1 MGGSG
6 SCHMHP
12 RLDTPRERRSLIPRP
27 RLVAKLHAAIGN
39 GLIVANA
46 PAGFGKSTLLAEFA
60 RDLAD
65 SYAVRWTSLDSSCCV
80 PEVFAERVSLALAGD
95 RSVPPGAIG
104 KEGDLKAYIANA
116 LAMAGSLPEPTLLVL
131 DNLQEVGTNE
141 ATLDLLGWLL
151 EATPEG
157 IEIILSGRSLPS
169 LITLDE
175 RLASGDCLLLGS
187 QDLAFDAGELASAI
201 ERARSSL
208 TPDDVQTATDG
219 WPVGVM
225 AILSGTLSASGS
237 RERRQEAA
245 WTRFLGTQVW
255 GSVPAH
261 LQPAMLRL
269 ALPAVVDAPLAN
281 RLAGPGAWVT
291 LSAWLAD
298 HDFLYEPLAGDR
310 IRFNPL
316 LRTYLQ
322 EQFRRSSPLEF
333 DATVA
338 DLASRAE
345 RDGCI
350 SLAIEYARTSG
361 QEALLAAILERQ
373 SQGLIHHG
381 SFQLLWH
388 GYEVLPPE
396 LIASHP
402 LLAAIRARI
411 LAHTGRAGEALN
423 VANELLADPEVRGS
437 ARVHATL
444 ARMRGLRL
452 LGKIP
457 ELIQSVSSIRAV
469 EECADESVLSELAYH
484 DAEVALSA
492 LGDLDRSERLL
503 RQTIEHCDPAVHPLG
518 LLAQSTL
525 GQLLTIRGDGPG
537 AVNMLTQSAEG
548 WRRLG
553 SSSNLGW
560 VLNNLGMAHLQVGDF
575 ESAVQ
580 VLNEARAEG
589 IRCEN
594 QRNTAYATASI
605 GDAEL
610 GLGHWQAARERY
622 EEAIKI
628 CAEDAP
634 DETLAAL
641 SIAGLSGALLGLG
654 DLTQADF
661 FIRRA
666 MLVAVAS
673 GNSFEIASC
682 KLQEAAIE
690 SATGNHVVAV
700 RSAEEA
706 AGRFEEMDAQSSFTT
721 ALYRL
726 AICHF
731 KAGDRLRAQGT
742 LDQLTAL
749 LSEPWMFGVLLPL
762 VREQPM
768 FGQWASARGFG
779 GEAFRA
785 LLARHAF
792 ESVDTDAETQSPS
805 LFPIVRARSLGRVSV
820 RVGDEELSDES
831 WASARA
837 KEMFFLFLANRQGIR
852 KEEAVELLYP
862 ELAPEKCNSA
872 FHSNLYRVRRALYGE
887 SVVKRDGTYLL
898 NPDASFEWDL
908 ESFETLMH
916 EASSLPQ
923 GSDERATRYE
933 EALRLYRGP
942 FAEAFYSEWAAAL
955 RERVEDEAHQAL
967 AALAGFYAARNDFES
982 AAACM
987 ERVLESNALNE
998 EAAYRLATYRLRS
1011 GHAVV
1016 ALDFLD
1022 SFRRT
1027 YEEEFGE
1034 HLPERFARLRS
1045 DIAAGAT
1052 A

>member
-27 RLVAKLHAAIGN
+27 RLVAKLHAAIGG
-39 GLIVANA
+39 GLIAVHA
-46 PAGFGKSTLLAEFA
+46 PAGFGKTAVLAEFA
-60 RDLAD
+60 RDLGD
-65 SYAVRWTSLDSSCCV
+65 SYSVRWIPLDPSCCV
-80 PEVFAERVSLALAGD
+80 PEVFAERISCGLASEH
-95 RSVPPGAIG
+95 SVPPGAIG
-104 KEGDLKAYIANA
+104 REGDLKAYLAHSVGIAGMSA
-116 LAMAGSLPEPTLLVL
+116 EPTLLVI
-131 DNLQEVGTNE
+131 DNLQELGDNE

-151 EATPEG
+151 EAVPEG
-157 IEIILSGRSLPS
+157 IEIILSGRSLPP
-169 LITLDE
+169 LVTLDE
-175 RLASGDCLLLGS
+175 RVASGDCLLLGS
-187 QDLAFDAGELASAI
+187 QDLAFDQEELAAVL
-201 ERARSSL
+201 ERSGSSMEPADL
-208 TPDDVQTATDG
+208 QSATDG

-245 WTRFLGTQVW
+245 WTRFLGTNVW

-261 LQPAMLRL
+261 LQPALQRL
-269 ALPAVVDAPLAN
+269 SLPPVVDAALAN
-281 RLAGPGAWVT
+281 RLAGPGAWLT
-291 LSAWLAD
+291 LSTWLAD
-298 HDFLYEPLAGDR
+298 HDFLYEPLGGER

-316 LRTYLQ
+316 LRTYLH
-322 EQFRRSSPLEF
+322 EQFRRNSPTEF
-333 DATVA
+333 DATIA

-350 SLAIEYARTSG
+350 PLAIEYARTPG
-361 QEALLAAILERQ
+361 QEPLLAAILTRQ
-373 SQGLIHHG
+373 SQELILHG

-388 GYEVLPPE
+388 GYEALSPE
-396 LIASHP
+396 LVAANP
-402 LLAAIRARI
+402 LLGAVRARV

-423 VANELLADPEVRGS
+423 IANELLGELEVRGT
-437 ARVHATL
+437 ARIHATL
-444 ARMRGLRL
+444 ARMRSLRL

-457 ELIQSVSSIRAV
+457 ELVESANAIRAI
-469 EECADESVLSELAYH
+469 EEGADGAVLDELAYH

-492 LGDLDRSERLL
+492 LGDLDRAERLL
-503 RQTIEHCDPAVHPLG
+503 RQTIEHCDPAAHPLG

-525 GQLLTIRGDGPG
+525 GQLLSIRGDGPG
-537 AVNMLTQSAEG
+537 AVNTLTRSAEG

-673 GNSFEIASC
+673 GNSFETATC

-690 SATGNHVVAV
+690 SANGNHVVAIH
-700 RSAEEA
+700 SAEEA
-706 AGRFEEMDAQSSFTT
+706 ADLFEEMGAQTAYTT

-726 AICHF
+726 ALCHF
-731 KAGDRLRAQGT
+731 KAGDRGRAKET
-742 LDQLTAL
+742 LDQLDAL
-749 LSEPWMFGVLLPL
+749 LQEPWMFGVLLPL

-779 GEAFRA
+779 GESFRT
-785 LLARHAF
+785 LLSRHAF
-792 ESVDTDAETQSPS
+792 EAARTESEPDPAPMYPV
-805 LFPIVRARSLGRVSV
+805 VRARSLGRVSV
-820 RVGDEELSDES
+820 RVGDDELGDES

-837 KEMFFLFLANRQGIR
+837 KEMFFLLLANRQGIR

-862 ELAPEKCNSA
+862 ELDPEKCNSA
-872 FHSNLYRVRRALYGE
+872 FHSNLYRVRRALFGE

-898 NPDASFEWDL
+898 NPEATFEWDL
-908 ESFETLMH
+908 ESFESLMQ
-916 EASSLPQ
+916 EAESLPQ
-923 GSDERATRYE
+923 GSDERAARYE
-933 EALRLYRGP
+933 AALRVYQGP
-942 FAEAFYSEWAAAL
+942 FAEVFYTEWAAAL
-955 RERVEDEAHQAL
+955 RRRAEDQAHQAL
-967 AALAGFYAARNDFES
+967 AALAGLYAARNDYES
-982 AAACM
+982 AATCM
-987 ERVLESNALNE
+987 ERVLTSNNLNE
-998 EAAYRLATYRLRS
+998 EAAYRLAMYRVRA
-1011 GHAVV
+1011 GQAVA

-1027 YEEEFGE
+1027 YEEELGESLPDRFGQ
-1034 HLPERFARLRS
+1034 LRS
-1045 DIAAGAT
+1045 DIAAGAI